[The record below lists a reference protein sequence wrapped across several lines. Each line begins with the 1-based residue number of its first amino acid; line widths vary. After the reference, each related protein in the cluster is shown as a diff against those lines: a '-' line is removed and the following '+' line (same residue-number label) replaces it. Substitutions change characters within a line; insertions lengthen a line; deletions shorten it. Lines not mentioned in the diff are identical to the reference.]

1 MVLFKDQTFGLF
13 ALGMTA
19 MSALIF
25 QFDGYIA
32 LFTLSLDQNTI
43 LEVVT
48 LWMLIGV
55 ISLFAHRFLLA
66 KEYAPNI
73 KILTGIL
80 LGLSLS
86 AIGFYVFVETEL
98 YLQIAQV
105 ILMALV
111 ARYMYY
117 LALLALKR
125 AVMQNYLLWRCYHF
139 I

>member
-1 MVLFKDQTFGLF
+1 MLVLINVFCMVLFKDQTFGLF

-66 KEYAPNI
+66 K
-73 KILTGIL
+73 K
-80 LGLSLS
+80 
-86 AIGFYVFVETEL
+86 
-98 YLQIAQV
+98 
-105 ILMALV
+105 
-111 ARYMYY
+111 
-117 LALLALKR
+117 
-125 AVMQNYLLWRCYHF
+125 F
-139 I
+139 IR